1 MYRLGLFNVEVWT
14 LAWPTDF
21 ISRTQWLV
29 FPSFIYLLIHK
40 VEVLNSNST
49 LYCSFVFCGLCL
61 WCFAQNTTHTTHQC
75 EVVFL
80 SRRFN
85 SWKLHIFLQ
94 LSVVQVF
101 GAFTINGLE
110 VSSPYYHIFEQVSSL
125 LSILT
130 LARKIND
137 IYPQIPS
144 TNARHS
150 LYKEIQSLSSFLSYI
165 FHCYPALV
173 ACCALTQKPS
183 LCK

>member
-101 GAFTINGLE
+101 GVLLLMVWKFHPLITTYLSKSAHYSLFSHWQEKSTT
-110 VSSPYYHIFEQVSSL
+110 STHKSPQPTPGTPSIKKSKVYL
-125 LSILT
+125 LSFLI
-130 LARKIND
+130 
-137 IYPQIPS
+137 
-144 TNARHS
+144 
-150 LYKEIQSLSSFLSYI
+150 SFI
-165 FHCYPALV
+165 A
-173 ACCALTQKPS
+173 TQ
-183 LCK
+183 LW